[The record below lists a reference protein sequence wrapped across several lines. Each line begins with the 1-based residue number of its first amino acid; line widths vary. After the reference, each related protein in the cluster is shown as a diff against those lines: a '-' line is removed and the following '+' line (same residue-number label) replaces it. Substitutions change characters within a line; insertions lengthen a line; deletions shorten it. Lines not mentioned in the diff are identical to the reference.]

1 MNSDWAERSAVT
13 TARGYSLILCNWF
26 TSQLPVTK
34 RSGGM
39 PFFNKKTTVN
49 GPYIISLF

>member
-13 TARGYSLILCNWF
+13 TAQGYNYF
-26 TSQLPVTK
+26 MQMNPVTK

-39 PFFNKKTTVN
+39 PFFNKRPPSMGRIKCHCLT
-49 GPYIISLF
+49 I